1 MRSLSLKRKESRVVW
16 QVLLQGI
23 VVVDRKIKRAS
34 AAEQDDYQKLRAK
47 LMGAWRAGLLVGPVK
62 PKRKIYAIMPEP
74 LLQETELG
82 DLRKETRKAKAK
94 AKREISVPR
103 KATAA

>member
-1 MRSLSLKRKESRVVW
+1 MRSLSLKRKESRILW
-16 QVLLQGI
+16 QVLMQGI

-34 AAEQDDYQKLRAK
+34 AAEQDDYNKLREK
-47 LMGAWRAGLLVGPVK
+47 LLVAWRSGILVGGVK
-62 PKRKIYAIMPEP
+62 PKRRISDIMPES

-103 KATAA
+103 KTPAA

>member
-1 MRSLSLKRKESRVVW
+1 MRSLSLKRKESRILW
-16 QVLLQGI
+16 QVLMQGI

-34 AAEQDDYQKLRAK
+34 ADEQDDYNKLREK
-47 LMGAWRAGLLVGPVK
+47 LLVAWRSGILVGGVK
-62 PKRKIYAIMPEP
+62 PKRRIADIMPES

-103 KATAA
+103 KVPAA